1 MKTKYKDWTL
11 IDWDG
16 NTELNYKCYRKSFRN
31 GCVSVGVGNFH
42 NIVFSFGANSDYS
55 MSSTRWNTDSI
66 QTEKEAMQMV
76 DSNDG
81 YCIPS
86 DNPNFGKRNKNR

>member
-16 NTELNYKCYRKSFRN
+16 NTELGYKCYRKSFRN
-31 GCVSVGVGNFH
+31 GNVSIGVGEFDL
-42 NIVFSFGANSDYS
+42 IVYSFGANSDYS
-55 MSSTRWNTDSI
+55 MSSTRWRKNGSI
-66 QTEKEAMQMV
+66 TESEAMQLV
-76 DSNDG
+76 DNNNG

-86 DNPNFGKRNKNR
+86 DNPKYKKSLKF